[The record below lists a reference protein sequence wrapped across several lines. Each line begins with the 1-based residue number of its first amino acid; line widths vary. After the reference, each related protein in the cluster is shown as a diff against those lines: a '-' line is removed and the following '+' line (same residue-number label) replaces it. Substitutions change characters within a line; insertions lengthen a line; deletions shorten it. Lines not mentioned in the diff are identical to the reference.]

1 MNVSVG
7 RIVSALGGESII
19 KHSIRHELDLMDV
32 VKEGLPI
39 ESLTYLQHNFG
50 FTNKAMSHILAIS
63 ESTYQ
68 RKIKAK
74 NKLTKDETEK
84 AIALSEVYEKGIEVF
99 ENNKDFDDWLHSS
112 IVSLQHQRP
121 VDLLDSMIGRKQ
133 VMRVLNAILHG
144 IYL

>member
-1 MNVSVG
+1 MHVSIQKVAD
-7 RIVSALGGESII
+7 ALGGESVI
-19 KHSIRHELDLMDV
+19 KHPIRHEPDLMAI

-39 ESLTYLQHNFG
+39 ESLLHLQNSFG
-50 FTNKAMSHILAIS
+50 FTNKVMSRLLAIS

-68 RKIKAK
+68 RRIKARDR
-74 NKLTKDETEK
+74 LTQDETEK
-84 AIALSEVYEKGIEVF
+84 AIALSEVYERGIEVF
-99 ENNKDFDDWLHSS
+99 DNLPDFYDWMHSS

-121 VDLLDSMIGRKQ
+121 VDLLDSTLGRKQ

>member
-1 MNVSVG
+1 
-7 RIVSALGGESII
+7 
-19 KHSIRHELDLMDV
+19 MDV